1 MRDNRKLQ
9 MIKKTR
15 RAGSLVVA
23 TPVGNQSFPVRVW
36 ILDMCKGKL
45 SAVISRLMSVKRV
58 EVVEKN

>member
-1 MRDNRKLQ
+1 

-58 EVVEKN
+58 EVVERN